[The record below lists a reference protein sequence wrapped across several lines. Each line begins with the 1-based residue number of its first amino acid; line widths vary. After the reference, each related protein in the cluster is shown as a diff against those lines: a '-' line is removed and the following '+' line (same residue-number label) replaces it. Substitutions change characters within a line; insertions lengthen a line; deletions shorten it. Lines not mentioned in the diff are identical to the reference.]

1 MNQRE
6 RVLSVLNGRVPDCVP
21 WFGDLDYWV
30 GSMVKKGTLP
40 DKYKG
45 DGYFKLHSDLG
56 VGFYL
61 QGCFPFDI
69 EYEGVEIEEKRTGD
83 FLQKTIRTPAGC
95 LISEKRYLPNTFSW
109 AIVRHMLN
117 NIDDLPA
124 FLYLTEHTTYKS
136 NSTVVLR
143 KKELAGDNG
152 LSLCYLPRS
161 PFMDL
166 ATEISG
172 IENLVFL
179 LADWPEEMA
188 LLLEAME
195 LLSDKA
201 ANIAL
206 NSPAEC
212 LMIPENLS
220 SEVVGDEYYIKYLRP
235 YEKKWTD
242 RIRQAGKF
250 SFIHMDGTLK
260 GLVRLVAET
269 GFDVLEALTPFP
281 TGDMS
286 LKQIATVV
294 PARSVIWGGLPGIL
308 FTPHVTD
315 DEFDRHVIETL
326 ELMRTTP
333 RFVLGVAD
341 QVPPD
346 GIWERVA
353 KVRIMVEKY
362 GCTDK

>member
-1 MNQRE
+1 M
-6 RVLSVLNGRVPDCVP
+6 
-21 WFGDLDYWV
+21 
-30 GSMVKKGTLP
+30 
-40 DKYKG
+40 
-45 DGYFKLHSDLG
+45 
-56 VGFYL
+56 
-61 QGCFPFDI
+61 
-69 EYEGVEIEEKRTGD
+69 
-83 FLQKTIRTPAGC
+83 
-95 LISEKRYLPNTFSW
+95 
-109 AIVRHMLN
+109 
-117 NIDDLPA
+117 
-124 FLYLTEHTTYKS
+124 
-136 NSTVVLR
+136 
-143 KKELAGDNG
+143 
-152 LSLCYLPRS
+152 
-161 PFMDL
+161 
-166 ATEISG
+166 
-172 IENLVFL
+172 VFL